1 MEKTKKFIF
10 GIFIFLVLL
19 SLFSLA
25 SASSFSISGE
35 TSKNANHS
43 SIVTGYLTIKNTN
56 SSVNFSA
63 VKIISQNGN
72 LSFSYSPD
80 PFSLDYN
87 EEKNVSYSITVPAHL
102 SPGVYNF
109 NYIINSTNNSV
120 YNETKTG
127 QIAVNVQA
135 SSSLQILNSPIVVF
149 EGTNT
154 ATIQVKNTGNT
165 QLANVI
171 LTIEN
176 GTVKYTLL
184 TGAQT
189 INAGETKSY
198 TVLVDASDVG
208 TTLTSYTNNLNA
220 TSGSIV
226 ASGQIKFE
234 KSYCRFGENSSSYI
248 KITEIEDRSSGDD
261 WEWSPLKE
269 VSLRIEVENR
279 ADSSKRVTVKLGLY
293 DTVKGKFVELKEGE
307 KELEQTIRIKGN
319 DEERFNF
326 DFKLPAD
333 LKQEIGRYRLY
344 VKAFERN
351 SEKET
356 CDADYK
362 TIEIDF
368 DKDAIA
374 EILEMPSLLSCGSP
388 AFVSLRVFNLNLGDD
403 EKMRVNL
410 YSNELGLNLYSEQF
424 ELDEDKDEF
433 ISFNFVVP
441 EGKEEKSYRIT
452 FYLEYDYRE
461 SLDSYR
467 QTENLGVYTVRVSG
481 EKCKPSSQPLIS
493 AKLLQGTETKVGAN
507 LDVEITITNTLSTQ
521 QNIFVSLNDYE
532 SWARSASL
540 NETSFVLAPNQ
551 SRTIKATFI
560 PTKEGNNEFVV
571 KLIYGINSKEQRVS
585 VSIQPSNKSNNLSFK
600 SILDNNMGDNLIY
613 YLTIAIIILIVLI
626 IIVIVVKFS
635 TKK

>member
-135 SSSLQILNSPIVVF
+135 SSSLQILDSPIVVY

-154 ATIQVKNTGNT
+154 TTIHVKNTGNT
-165 QLANVI
+165 QLNNVV

-176 GTVKYTLL
+176 GTVKYPVL

-198 TVLVDASDVG
+198 TVLVDASGVG
-208 TTLTSYTNNLNA
+208 SALTSYINNLNA

-226 ASGQIKFE
+226 ASSQIKFE

-293 DTVKGKFVELKEGE
+293 DTVKAKFVELKDGE
-307 KELEQTIRIKGN
+307 KELEQTIRIKEN
-319 DEERFNF
+319 DEEKFNF

-333 LKQEIGRYRLY
+333 LKQESGRYRLY
-344 VKAFERN
+344 V
-351 SEKET
+351 
-356 CDADYK
+356 
-362 TIEIDF
+362 
-368 DKDAIA
+368 
-374 EILEMPSLLSCGSP
+374 
-388 AFVSLRVFNLNLGDD
+388 
-403 EKMRVNL
+403 
-410 YSNELGLNLYSEQF
+410 
-424 ELDEDKDEF
+424 
-433 ISFNFVVP
+433 
-441 EGKEEKSYRIT
+441 
-452 FYLEYDYRE
+452 
-461 SLDSYR
+461 
-467 QTENLGVYTVRVSG
+467 
-481 EKCKPSSQPLIS
+481 
-493 AKLLQGTETKVGAN
+493 
-507 LDVEITITNTLSTQ
+507 
-521 QNIFVSLNDYE
+521 
-532 SWARSASL
+532 
-540 NETSFVLAPNQ
+540 
-551 SRTIKATFI
+551 
-560 PTKEGNNEFVV
+560 
-571 KLIYGINSKEQRVS
+571 
-585 VSIQPSNKSNNLSFK
+585 
-600 SILDNNMGDNLIY
+600 
-613 YLTIAIIILIVLI
+613 
-626 IIVIVVKFS
+626 
-635 TKK
+635 